1 MAGKLRV
8 ILVVIVLG
16 VLLVPSL
23 VLAQDTGGDERCV
36 FIQGPSKTTFGIIGP
51 EVIVG
56 GVRDFHF
63 TGPRIIFAEGSS
75 GPVVLLPAVQYPP
88 DPC

>member
-1 MAGKLRV
+1 MKGKLRV
-8 ILVVIVLG
+8 VLVLIVIG

-23 VLAQDTGGDERCV
+23 VLAQDTIGDRCV
-36 FIQGPSKTTFGIIGP
+36 IIEGPSRTELGITGP

-63 TGPRIIFAEGSS
+63 RGPQIHFITEIGG
-75 GPVVLLPAVQYPP
+75 GPIVLLPAVQYPP